1 MSQKKVGSVFK
12 FYVQPS
18 VAAVEVEGK
27 ISIGD
32 ELHFQGATTD
42 FKMKVTSMQIEGKE
56 IETAKKGQKVGIKTP
71 ERVRPGDEVY
81 KIAE

>member
-18 VAAVEVEGK
+18 VAALEVEGE
-27 ISIGD
+27 IDMGD

-42 FKMKVTSMQIEGKE
+42 FTMKVTSMQIEGKE
-56 IETAKKGQKVGIKTP
+56 VETVKKGHQVGIKTP
-71 ERVRPGDEVY
+71 ERVRPGDEVF
-81 KIAE
+81 KIA